1 MKDFQT
7 INIDIEE
14 SVAYLILS
22 RPKVR
27 NALNLKMIAEIT
39 EAFATLNLSD
49 TIRIIV
55 IKGDGTSFS
64 AGGDLEWMRDVVGQS
79 ETEIVSDSRQLVNM
93 YEAINNS
100 PKIVIAVPHGAAI
113 AGAIGLIACSDLVI
127 TDKSA
132 KFCIS
137 EVKVGLTASVV
148 STYIIPRIGV
158 GWFRYFAKTGVK
170 FDSRTAQLS
179 GLVNEVETDRKAVEK
194 LLRQRIKECLE
205 ASPVSVHKTRQLIHE
220 LGYDVTPKKQSI
232 ALLSNAK
239 ARSSTE
245 AQEGIKAF
253 LSKSDPSW
261 KKQNI

>member
-132 KFCIS
+132 KFCILYR
-137 EVKVGLTASVV
+137 LT
-148 STYIIPRIGV
+148 
-158 GWFRYFAKTGVK
+158 
-170 FDSRTAQLS
+170 
-179 GLVNEVETDRKAVEK
+179 
-194 LLRQRIKECLE
+194 
-205 ASPVSVHKTRQLIHE
+205 
-220 LGYDVTPKKQSI
+220 
-232 ALLSNAK
+232 
-239 ARSSTE
+239 
-245 AQEGIKAF
+245 
-253 LSKSDPSW
+253 
-261 KKQNI
+261 